1 MVQVLVVLSGGCVR
15 TVLAGSKEVEVDVL
29 DWDEVSALYDDRED
43 DPKAYAEY
51 LEEFADVLEGIA
63 DPPAT
68 TEWRAL
74 KLKTEGWVA
83 RY

>member
-15 TVLAGSKEVEVDVL
+15 TVLADSREVEVDVL
-29 DWDEVSALYDDRED
+29 DWDEVSALYDDREN

-51 LEEFADVLEGIA
+51 LEGFADMLEGIA
-63 DPPAT
+63 DPPAA
-68 TEWRAL
+68 TEWREL
-74 KLKTEGWVA
+74 KLRTEGWVP